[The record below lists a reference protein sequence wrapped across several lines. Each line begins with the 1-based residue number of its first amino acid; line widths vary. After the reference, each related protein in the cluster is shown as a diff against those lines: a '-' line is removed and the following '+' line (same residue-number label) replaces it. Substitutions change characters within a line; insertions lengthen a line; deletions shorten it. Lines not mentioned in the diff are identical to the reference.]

1 MTQTEVIISGFG
13 GQGTLFAGQVL
24 AEAALHDDL
33 HVTWLPSYGP
43 EMRGGTANCTVI
55 LSQDPIGAPIVRQPK
70 AVLAMN
76 KPSVTK
82 YEPVVR
88 SGGTL
93 IINSTLVPERPTR
106 EDIEA
111 IMVPATAEAEA
122 LGNSR
127 MANIVMLGTLL
138 ETIDLVSQDAIKA
151 ALEKK
156 LEKKDDSQLIQS
168 NLEALARGRAL
179 ALENAKQT
187 A

>member
-24 AEAALHDDL
+24 AEAALYDEL

-55 LSQDPIGAPIVRQPK
+55 LSQEPIGAPIVRQPK
-70 AVLAMN
+70 VVLAMN

-82 YEPVVR
+82 YEPLVR
-88 SGGTL
+88 PEGTL
-93 IINSTLVPERPTR
+93 IINSTLVPDPPTR
-106 EDIEA
+106 EDIESLM
-111 IMVPATAEAEA
+111 IPATGEAEA
-122 LGNSR
+122 LGNNR

-138 ETIDLVSQDAIKA
+138 ATKQLVSQTAIET
-151 ALEKK
+151 ALTKM
-156 LEKKDDSQLIQS
+156 LQKKDDPRLVEA

-179 ALENAKQT
+179 AAEVETQT